1 MGLFDFF
8 KKDKESKEQQQA
20 RSTRACEKTK
30 TNFFDQLSK
39 AVVGKSTVDEAV
51 LDDLES
57 PARAR
62 RRGHRHH
69 GEGH

>member
-8 KKDKESKEQQQA
+8 KKDKETPAQQA
-20 RSTRACEKTK
+20 SLDAGLEKTK

-51 LDDLES
+51 LDDLETLLVHADVGDRKS
-57 PARAR
+57 VV
-62 RRGHRHH
+62 
-69 GEGH
+69 